1 MNRIVQS
8 WSLLLASGSA
18 LLVAVLGLW
27 RDLPPLALSARAAVV
42 GGVVYGFARVAGE
55 LGGRAVL
62 RQVAERELA
71 RKERGKVP
79 SGADGAKPDA
89 RKAA

>member
-8 WSLLLASGSA
+8 LSLLLASGGA
-18 LLVAVLGLW
+18 LLVAVVGAW
-27 RDLPPLALSARAAVV
+27 RDLPPLALLVRAALA
-42 GGVVYGFARVAGE
+42 GGVVYAFVRVAGE
-55 LGGRAVL
+55 LAGRALL

-71 RKERGKVP
+71 RGESKTRG
-79 SGADGAKPDA
+79 GAAGEGSDA

>member
-8 WSLLLASGSA
+8 VSLLVAIGSA
-18 LLVAVLGLW
+18 LLVAVVCAW
-27 RDLPPLALSARAAVV
+27 RDLPPSALAVRAALA
-42 GGVVYGFARVAGE
+42 GGVVYVFARVAGD

-62 RQVAERELA
+62 RQVAEGELA
-71 RKERGKVP
+71 RKERKDP
-79 SGADGAKPDA
+79 SSATGEASGA

>member
-8 WSLLLASGSA
+8 LSLLLASGTA
-18 LLVAVLGLW
+18 LLVAVVGAS
-27 RDLPPLALSARAAVV
+27 RDLPPVTLLVRAALAA
-42 GGVVYGFARVAGE
+42 GVVYAFVRVAGE

-71 RKERGKVP
+71 REESRRRDEAAGEGP
-79 SGADGAKPDA
+79 GA

>member
-1 MNRIVQS
+1 MNRIVES
-8 WSLLLASGSA
+8 LSLLLASGGA
-18 LLVAVLGLW
+18 LLVAVVGAS
-27 RDLPPLALSARAAVV
+27 RDLPPLTLLVRAALA
-42 GGVVYGFARVAGE
+42 GGVVYVFVRVAGD

-71 RKERGKVP
+71 REASKTQG
-79 SGADGAKPDA
+79 GAAGEGPDA